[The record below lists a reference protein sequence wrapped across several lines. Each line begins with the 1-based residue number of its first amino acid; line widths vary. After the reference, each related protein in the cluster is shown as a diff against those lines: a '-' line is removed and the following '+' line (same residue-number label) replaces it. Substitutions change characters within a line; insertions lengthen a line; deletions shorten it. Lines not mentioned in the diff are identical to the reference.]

1 MNTEIIK
8 LINISRHYK
17 MGAETIKAI
26 NDITLSINKNEYVA
40 IMGTSGSGKSTLMN
54 VLGCLDSATSGK
66 YWLNNQ
72 NVSKMTDENL
82 AEIRNKEI
90 GFVFQTFNLLPRYS
104 ALDNVILPLVYAGI
118 RKESRIKAGKKIL
131 EEVGLA
137 DRITHRPNEL
147 SGGECQRVAIG
158 RALINNP
165 LIILAD
171 EPTGNL
177 DSKISL
183 EIMSLFQQIHQ
194 DGNTVI
200 VVTHEENIAR
210 FAHRI
215 IKLKDGEVESDAA
228 NTNIVTA

>member
-1 MNTEIIK
+1 
-8 LINISRHYK
+8 